1 MLKELDEELSE
12 HENKVYFSGWVQII
26 SSNKISQVGREKS
39 AEHTSHLLNEF
50 LLRQLGHGGW
60 RT

>member
-26 SSNKISQVGREKS
+26 SSNTKFPKWVEKN
-39 AEHTSHLLNEF
+39 LLNT
-50 LLRQLGHGGW
+50 LHIC
-60 RT
+60 